1 MSRTGKPTIKAEE
14 RRDEILNFISDFIQR
29 NGYPPSRRE
38 IVDACNLKSLS
49 VADYHLNRLQEQGA
63 ITLVPK
69 IARSIKVLS
78 HAE

>member
-1 MSRTGKPTIKAEE
+1 MSRTGKPTLKAEE
-14 RRDEILNFISDFIQR
+14 RRDVMLKFISDFINQ

-38 IVDACNLKSLS
+38 IVDACDLKSLS
-49 VADYHLNRLQEQGA
+49 VADYHLEVLKEQGL
-63 ITLVPK
+63 ISFVPK